1 MSENLDTFMKY
12 YSQFGKTAQ
21 GDSFLRS
28 MGLKAEDW
36 DAWSLAGLNAIGK
49 LTEGF
54 NGLAYSLSDTLGNAL
69 TTFTDGF
76 ADSVANAIV
85 KGDDFA
91 ESMRNV
97 AQTIAVDLIS
107 SIIKMGIQWVA
118 TQIMMATVGKAMEA
132 QAMTTTA
139 ITAGAYGMMWALPA
153 TYAATATQGEAVAV
167 GQTALEGA
175 VIANQA
181 QALMEL
187 YTGGYTGDGGKYE
200 PAGIVHKGEYVF
212 NQDDVNRIGLSNL
225 EAMHNGTMGVTN
237 NYSNVYTTS
246 ESGGNNVSIVNVVD
260 PSLVK
265 AYLNTSEGQTVILNT
280 IKNNPKTLKQIVATA

>member
-1 MSENLDTFMKY
+1 MKY
-12 YSQFGKTAQ
+12 YSQCGKTAQ
-21 GDSFLRS
+21 GDSFLKS
-28 MGLKAEDW
+28 MGLNAEDW
-36 DAWSLAGLNAIGK
+36 DAWSVAGLNAIGK

-54 NGLAYSLSDTLGNAL
+54 NGLAYSLSDILGNAL

-118 TQIMMATVGKAMEA
+118 TQIMMATVGKAMET
-132 QAMTTTA
+132 QAMASGQGMAT
-139 ITAGAYGMMWALPA
+139 AYGLMWALPA
-153 TYAATATQGEAVAV
+153 AYAATATQGEAVAV
-167 GQTALEGA
+167 GQTALKGA
-175 VIANQA
+175 VIANKA
-181 QALMEL
+181 QALMKL

-200 PAGIVHKGEYVF
+200 PAGIVHRGEYVF

-237 NYSNVYTTS
+237 NYSNTYTTS
-246 ESGGNNVSIVNVVD
+246 ETGGNNVSIVNVVD

>member
-1 MSENLDTFMKY
+1 MK
-12 YSQFGKTAQ
+12 
-21 GDSFLRS
+21 
-28 MGLKAEDW
+28 
-36 DAWSLAGLNAIGK
+36 
-49 LTEGF
+49 
-54 NGLAYSLSDTLGNAL
+54 
-69 TTFTDGF
+69 
-76 ADSVANAIV
+76 
-85 KGDDFA
+85 
-91 ESMRNV
+91 
-97 AQTIAVDLIS
+97 
-107 SIIKMGIQWVA
+107 
-118 TQIMMATVGKAMEA
+118 
-132 QAMTTTA
+132 
-139 ITAGAYGMMWALPA
+139 
-153 TYAATATQGEAVAV
+153 
-167 GQTALEGA
+167 
-175 VIANQA
+175 
-181 QALMEL
+181 L